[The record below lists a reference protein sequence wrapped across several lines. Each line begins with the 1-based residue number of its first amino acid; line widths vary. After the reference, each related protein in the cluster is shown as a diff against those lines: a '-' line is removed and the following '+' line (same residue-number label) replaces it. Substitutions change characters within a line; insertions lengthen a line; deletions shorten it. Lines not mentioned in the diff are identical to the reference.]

1 MDLSEIGEELGIDMS
16 SMEGQEFDAEAF
28 AEEGFEGMDM
38 EGFGDMG
45 GFGDFDL
52 GELEGQFGGLFEDDE
67 EEEEEE
73 EEEIREE
80 EYDTRHEKI

>member
-38 EGFGDMG
+38 DMEGLGNIEGLKDLDFEDLEGKFG
-45 GFGDFDL
+45 GF
-52 GELEGQFGGLFEDDE
+52 FEDDE
-67 EEEEEE
+67 E
-73 EEEIREE
+73 
-80 EYDTRHEKI
+80 HG